1 VQLRVGHFSN
11 DCLGL
16 SFEIV
21 LYNQTEASAK
31 FNEAGRPDLAE
42 LEQEEV
48 VLLSKFL
55 PPQLS
60 TIEIDAQLMT
70 IMDALPKDLDP
81 KKLIGAIFKEFYSKV
96 DKSSVNANLVKER
109 AQNLV
114 KSLIPMN

>member
-1 VQLRVGHFSN
+1 LFKFKS
-11 DCLGL
+11 
-16 SFEIV
+16 EII

-31 FNEAGRPDLAE
+31 FNEAGRPDLAK

-60 TIEIDAQLMT
+60 TIEIDAQLIA
-70 IMDALPKDLDP
+70 IMGALPKDLDP

-96 DKSSVNANLVKER
+96 DKSSVDANLVKER

-114 KSLIPMN
+114 KSLTPLSS